1 MAVSKKSPHR
11 KPDASETEFSR
22 LLDEY
27 LKKIRASKKQMIH
40 NMLSLRK
47 AKSGEGSSDGKYF
60 IRVSNGRAT
69 PDLEFV
75 LEVAAAI
82 KVLTGKD
89 LTQDEVSLWLGAWLH
104 DYLLKAAERPL
115 GRETGTGKKT
125 ELRREAIM
133 SFLHAGNSAVN
144 RWRRAVNVKRG
155 IDTEYPPTLSD
166 KDYILHNCVVIV
178 GASFRDPPTS
188 TEDLFR
194 QNAQVSDLMYLPHL
208 DCGPRP
214 RFLTDNM
221 VIALTE
227 PERKKLLGRKHLL
240 VIGGPI
246 VNVAARYLNNK
257 SIFPFCFDEDKR
269 RFDDIFDT
277 LKQLNSLRS
286 GHAIAKFL
294 LMLKLPRSKVKLGVK
309 PFIGKDVEN
318 VSDDV
323 KRFRDA
329 FKLDDDVVYDQILD
343 WLTPSHHFFDPLSCR
358 VVGPSGKNPHL
369 GVISLSKNHWADDP
383 HYVAVVVAG
392 LDEYGT
398 VGAMRSLLYS
408 SFNDRPC
415 GGILNTD
422 LPQEGSEYRMF
433 KDAEFRW
440 VIDSYGVPDLKAE
453 LEKVEK
459 ENRSGR
465 APYKAF
471 HGKESYFK
479 QYADFVR
486 SFKG

>member
-1 MAVSKKSPHR
+1 MATSKKSPRR
-11 KPDASETEFSR
+11 KPDAGRTEFSR

-27 LKKIRASKKQMIH
+27 LKKIDASKKGVIH
-40 NMLSLRK
+40 HMLPLRK
-47 AKSGEGSSDGKYF
+47 ASAGEGSSDGKYF

-82 KVLTGKD
+82 KVLTGQD
-89 LTQDEVSLWLGAWLH
+89 LTQEEVSLWLGAWLH
-104 DYLLKAAERPL
+104 DYLLKAAKRPL
-115 GRETGTGKKT
+115 AREDRTQENT
-125 ELRREAIM
+125 ELRREAVT
-133 SFLHAGNSAVN
+133 SFLNAGYSAVN

-155 IDTEYPPTLSD
+155 IDTKSPPTLAD

-178 GASFRDPPTS
+178 GASFRDPPSS

-208 DCGPRP
+208 DFGPRP
-214 RFLTDNM
+214 LFLTDNM
-221 VIALTE
+221 VIALAE
-227 PERKKLLGRKHLL
+227 PERKKLLRRRHLF

-246 VNVAARYLNNK
+246 VNVAARYLNNET
-257 SIFPFCFDEDKR
+257 IFPFCFDEDKR
-269 RFDDIFDT
+269 KFDDIFDT
-277 LKQLNSLRS
+277 LKGLKSLRNS
-286 GHAIAKFL
+286 QAVDKFYE
-294 LMLKLPRSKVKLGVK
+294 MLKLPKSKVKLGVK

-318 VSDDV
+318 IRDDV

-329 FKLDDDVVYDQILD
+329 FGLDDDVVYDQILD
-343 WLTPSHHFFDPLSCR
+343 WLTFSHDFFDPLACR

-369 GVISLSKNHWADDP
+369 GIISLGKNHWADDP
-383 HYVAVVVAG
+383 HYVSVVVAG
-392 LDEYGT
+392 LDEFGT
-398 VGAMRSLLYS
+398 VGAMRSLLHS

-422 LPQEGSEYRMF
+422 LPQEGSEYRKF
-433 KDAEFRW
+433 RDAEFRW
-440 VIDSYGVPDLKAE
+440 VTDPYSVSDLKAR
-453 LEKVEK
+453 LGRIEK

-471 HGKESYFK
+471 HGKESYFNE
-479 QYADFVR
+479 YADFVR